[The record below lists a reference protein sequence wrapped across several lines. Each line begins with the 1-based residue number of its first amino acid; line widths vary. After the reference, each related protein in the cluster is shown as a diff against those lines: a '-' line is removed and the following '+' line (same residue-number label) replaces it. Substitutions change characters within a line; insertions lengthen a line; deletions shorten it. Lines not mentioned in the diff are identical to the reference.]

1 MCVEKTT
8 KNKAEKEK
16 PKNQNTTFK
25 CWCLNI
31 LIDENK
37 KLIEKLI
44 VFNKREI
51 NIPLLM
57 LLSDFINYSI
67 Q

>member
-44 VFNKREI
+44 VFNKKEK
-51 NIPLLM
+51 
-57 LLSDFINYSI
+57 
-67 Q
+67 